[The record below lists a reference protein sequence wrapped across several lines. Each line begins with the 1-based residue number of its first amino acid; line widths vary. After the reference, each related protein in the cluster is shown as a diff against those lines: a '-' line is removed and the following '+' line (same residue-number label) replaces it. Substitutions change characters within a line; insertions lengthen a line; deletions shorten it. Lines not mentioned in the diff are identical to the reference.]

1 MGSLPLKPNNGEYPM
16 GNTKTNLNGQE
27 RKTLASQIDRLDSI
41 LDGLS
46 EALSESVSTA
56 VQEAVSLAV
65 KEAVQMVLTE
75 VLTNPELRDRL
86 QPPSPPAPPAPPS
99 SDGSNSP
106 SLGSRIRSQA
116 GYLYSQIQGHCRR
129 WLGKLRQAGSVVRTL
144 LLAGAGIV
152 VATACV
158 ARSRVAAAAVQ
169 LFQGGKAL
177 VSWAGQA
184 LSRWLPPLAW
194 CGV

>member
-1 MGSLPLKPNNGEYPM
+1 M
-16 GNTKTNLNGQE
+16 GNTKTSPNGQE

-46 EALSESVSTA
+46 DALNESVSTA

-65 KEAVQMVLTE
+65 KEAVQTVLTE
-75 VLTNPELRDRL
+75 VLTNPELRDCL
-86 QPPSPPAPPAPPS
+86 QPPSPQPPPAPPRSGGS
-99 SDGSNSP
+99 SST
-106 SLGSRIRSQA
+106 SLGSQIRSQA
-116 GYLYSQIQGHCRR
+116 GSLSSQMEGHCRR
-129 WLGKLRQAGSVVRTL
+129 WIDKLRQAGSVVRTV

-158 ARSRVAAAAVQ
+158 ARSRLASAAVQ

-184 LSRWLPPLAW
+184 VARCLPPLGW
-194 CGV
+194 CGI